1 MGYSNL
7 QNAHSLCLVGTGGK
21 AFAEVGFHGAKGPWP
36 SYIVMAY
43 SISVCIRVPQR
54 TQECSHRMTQSWKA
68 GGEKGEKEET
78 KRESFTWLLHSTPGN
93 PCSPSTVLTW
103 PCWSSSL
110 FVSFTF
116 SKDTICLSSCSP
128 VKGESGCTY
137 NLRKLWQNF
146 FETFKKKISL
156 WVLKYPYSKGTQNLI

>member
-1 MGYSNL
+1 MGCSNL

-21 AFAEVGFHGAKGPWP
+21 AFAEVGFYGAKGPWP
-36 SYIVMAY
+36 SYIEMAY

-54 TQECSHRMTQSWKA
+54 TQECSHRMTQSWKV

-78 KRESFTWLLHSTPGN
+78 STEKFSRGFSMLPQGIRVV
-93 PCSPSTVLTW
+93 PALLTW

-146 FETFKKKISL
+146 IETF
-156 WVLKYPYSKGTQNLI
+156 